1 MSNNTA
7 TMQESFPMTGGDG
20 SYSYANNSYFQRQ
33 CANASKSMIEEA
45 IAEKLDVQALSTKT
59 FCLADLGCS
68 VGPNTFVDIQHI
80 VGAVE
85 RRYLALGLKSHIPE
99 FQVFF
104 NDHAANDFNTLF
116 ASLPTE
122 RRYFACGVPDTGQ
135 KLSPAWNEGFHHT
148 GAPYEV
154 AHAYAAQFDKDTRNF
169 LNARAKELVVGGI
182 MVLIM
187 STLPDGTSPY
197 RSPPRA
203 SYDILESCLMETGI
217 ISEAQADS
225 FNHPLYRPSLEQ
237 LTALVERNGCFS
249 IERMELTNPASKL
262 DGPMSGHAYTMHVRA
277 TIEGLVAKH
286 FRSDL
291 LINSSIS
298 SSRKL
303 KIYVTAVGI
312 GPKEEIQR
320 FVVLKRK

>member
-1 MSNNTA
+1 M
-7 TMQESFPMTGGDG
+7 
-20 SYSYANNSYFQRQ
+20 
-33 CANASKSMIEEA
+33 
-45 IAEKLDVQALSTKT
+45 
-59 FCLADLGCS
+59 
-68 VGPNTFVDIQHI
+68 
-80 VGAVE
+80 
-85 RRYLALGLKSHIPE
+85 
-99 FQVFF
+99 
-104 NDHAANDFNTLF
+104 
-116 ASLPTE
+116 
-122 RRYFACGVPDTGQ
+122 
-135 KLSPAWNEGFHHT
+135 
-148 GAPYEV
+148 
-154 AHAYAAQFDKDTRNF
+154 RNF

-197 RSPPRA
+197 RYPPRA

-286 FRSDL
+286 FRSDSVDQL
-291 LINSSIS
+291 FHLFFKKIENM
-298 SSRKL
+298 SRQL
-303 KIYVTAVGI
+303 ELD
-312 GPKEEIQR
+312 PKEEIQR